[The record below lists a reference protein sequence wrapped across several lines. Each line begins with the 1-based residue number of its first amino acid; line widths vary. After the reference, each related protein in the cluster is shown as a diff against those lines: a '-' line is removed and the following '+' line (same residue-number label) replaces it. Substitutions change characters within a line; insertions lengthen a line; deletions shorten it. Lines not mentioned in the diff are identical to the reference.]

1 MNFDSLTTILPA
13 WALQEVTLR
22 RAQPAGI
29 TAACAALDREHYLRA
44 PQITKPDPM
53 DSAQAN
59 LPVLTRPASGQNGRS
74 CSCESIQ
81 LQMYQT
87 PCMPSPHELPIYE
100 LEDRLIAAV
109 RAQGRLI
116 VQAPTGSGKSTQVPQ
131 MLLNHGLLGAGE
143 VVVLQ
148 PRRLAARMLAKRVA
162 EEVGTKLGDVV
173 GYQIRLDSRVSKATR
188 IRFVTEGILLRQMS
202 FDQSLRGISAIIFDE
217 FHERHLYGDISLAR
231 AVQIQQTI
239 RPDLKIIV
247 MSATLDA
254 AMLKTYLAPCDVLTS
269 QGRTFPVVIEYL
281 PKTVDFEHD
290 PVWVVAT
297 RECERLAASST
308 GDILVFMPGAFE
320 ISRTVQDVQGSHALR
335 GFLCYPL
342 HGELPPEQ
350 QDRAVARY
358 DTRKIIV
365 STNVAETSLTI
376 DGVMAVVDCGLARVA
391 RYDPQRGINTLLIE
405 KISVASSDQRAG
417 RAGRTAPGVCV
428 RLWTE
433 REHAQRPLQ
442 ELPEVKRLDLA
453 EVVLTLKAAEID
465 DIANFPWLEKPEPK
479 ALERAEGLLEDLG
492 AVGRVV
498 PDEPE
503 TVGGPSGPALPV
515 KFTRIT
521 ETGRRML
528 RFPMHPRY
536 ARMFLAAQDYGCVR
550 SVALMAALTQGRN
563 FLLRN
568 VDKRTAEARE
578 ELFGEEHESD
588 FFLLMRAW
596 RYADKAGYNQDACRR
611 LGIHVQGVR
620 QVGPL
625 FQQFLEIAQA
635 EGLDVAEKRI
645 DGVAVRKCVL
655 VGFSDHL
662 ARRLDG
668 GTLRCELVHKRRGV
682 LARESCIDQAPL
694 LVAAEITEIES
705 RGEVNVLLNLC
716 TAIEE
721 AWLKEIFPADFQDAG
736 GVLYDEHAKRVLA
749 RKERRFRDLVLESK
763 QTAEEPPEGEA
774 AVLLAREV
782 TAGRIVLTEWD
793 EAVEQWIIRVN
804 CLAKWWPE
812 LEVNPITAADR
823 ATLIEQICY
832 GSYGARELKDKPVM
846 PVLRDWLLAAQLAVL
861 DDYLPER
868 LVMAN
873 GRKARLTYTKDG
885 PPVLSARI
893 QELYG
898 VNSTFTLGHGRV
910 PVKIEVLAPNQRP
923 IQVTEDLSNFWR
935 EQYPKI
941 KTELSR
947 RYPRHEWR

>member
-1 MNFDSLTTILPA
+1 MPA
-13 WALQEVTLR
+13 PR
-22 RAQPAGI
+22 
-29 TAACAALDREHYLRA
+29 D
-44 PQITKPDPM
+44 
-53 DSAQAN
+53 
-59 LPVLTRPASGQNGRS
+59 
-74 CSCESIQ
+74 
-81 LQMYQT
+81 
-87 PCMPSPHELPIYE
+87 LPIYE
-100 LEDRLIAAV
+100 LESRLVDAV

-131 MLLNHGLLGAGE
+131 MLLHHGLLGARGE

-148 PRRLAARMLAKRVA
+148 PRRLAARLLAKRVA
-162 EEVGTKLGDVV
+162 EEVGTRLGDVV
-173 GYQIRLDSRVSKATR
+173 GYQIRLDSRVSEATR

-202 FDQSLRGISAIIFDE
+202 FDPQLRGISAIVFDE

-231 AVQIQQTI
+231 ALQIQQST

-254 AMLKTYLAPCDVLTS
+254 ALLQTYLAPCETLTS
-269 QGRTFPVVIEYL
+269 QGRTFPVRIEYL
-281 PKTVDFEHD
+281 PKPVNFEHD
-290 PVWVVAT
+290 PVWAVAA
-297 RECERLAASST
+297 RECERIAAQTT
-308 GDILVFMPGAFE
+308 GDLLVFMPGAFE
-320 ISRTVQDVQGSHALR
+320 IGRTVQEIQGSHGLR
-335 GFLCYPL
+335 GFICFPL
-342 HGELPPEQ
+342 HGELPPDQ

-358 DTRKIIV
+358 DARKIIV

-376 DGVMAVVDCGLARVA
+376 DGVTAVVDCGLARVA
-391 RYDPQRGINTLLIE
+391 RYDPHRGINTLLIE

-417 RAGRTAPGVCV
+417 RAGRTAPGVCL

-433 REHAQRPLQ
+433 REHAQRALQ

-453 EVVLTLKAAEID
+453 EVVLTLKAAGID
-465 DIANFPWLEKPEPK
+465 DIQGFPWLEKPEPK
-479 ALERAEGLLEDLG
+479 ALERAETLLEDLG
-492 AVGRVV
+492 ALHGAKK
-498 PDEPE
+498 
-503 TVGGPSGPALPV
+503 T
-515 KFTRIT
+515 IT
-521 ETGRRML
+521 DVGRRML

-563 FLLRN
+563 FLLRG
-568 VDKRTAEARE
+568 VDKRTQEARDD
-578 ELFGEEHESD
+578 LFGAESESD

-596 RYADKAGYNQDACRR
+596 RYADKANYNLDACRR
-611 LGIHVQGVR
+611 LGIHAQAVR

-625 FQQFLEIAQA
+625 FEQFLEIAAA
-635 EGLDVAEKRI
+635 EKLDTTEKRI

-655 VGFSDHL
+655 LGFSDHL
-662 ARRLDG
+662 ARRVDQ
-668 GTLRCELVHKRRGV
+668 GTMRCELVHGRKGV
-682 LARESCIDQAPL
+682 LARESCIQGAQL
-694 LVAAEITEIES
+694 FVAAEITEIES
-705 RGEVNVLLNLC
+705 RGEVNTILNLN

-721 AWLKEIFPADFQDAG
+721 AWLKELFPEDFQDAG
-736 GVLYDEHAKRVLA
+736 GVTYDVTQRRVLA

-763 QTAEEPPEGEA
+763 QTADEPPEGQA
-774 AVLLAREV
+774 AALLAREV
-782 TAGRIVLTEWD
+782 MAGRIELTEWN
-793 EAVEQWIIRVN
+793 ESVEHWIVRVN

-812 LEVNPITAADR
+812 LEVNPITETDR

-846 PVLRDWLLAAQLAVL
+846 PILRDWLLAEQLAVL
-861 DDYLPER
+861 DEYLPER
-868 LVMAN
+868 IEMAN
-873 GRKARLTYTKDG
+873 GRKARVTYTKDG

-898 VNSTFTLGHGRV
+898 VSSKFTLGHGRV

-923 IQVTEDLSNFWR
+923 IQVTDDLSNFWR

>member
-1 MNFDSLTTILPA
+1 M
-13 WALQEVTLR
+13 
-22 RAQPAGI
+22 
-29 TAACAALDREHYLRA
+29 
-44 PQITKPDPM
+44 PDPR
-53 DSAQAN
+53 Q
-59 LPVLTRPASGQNGRS
+59 
-74 CSCESIQ
+74 
-81 LQMYQT
+81 
-87 PCMPSPHELPIYE
+87 LPIYE
-100 LEDRLIAAV
+100 LESRLVASV

-131 MLLNHGLLGAGE
+131 MLLRAGLLGEHGE

-148 PRRLAARMLAKRVA
+148 PRRLAARLLAKRVA
-162 EEVGTKLGDVV
+162 EEVGTRLGDVV
-173 GYQIRLDSRVSKATR
+173 GYQIRLDSRVSEATR

-202 FDQSLRGISAIIFDE
+202 FDPSLRGISAIVFDE

-231 AVQIQQTI
+231 ALQIQQSR

-254 AMLKTYLAPCDVLTS
+254 ALLKDYLAPCEVLTS
-269 QGRTFPVVIEYL
+269 QGRTFPVRIEYL
-281 PKTVDFEHD
+281 PKSVNFEHD
-290 PVWVVAT
+290 PVWAVAA
-297 RECERLAASST
+297 RECERVAAQTT
-308 GDILVFMPGAFE
+308 GDMLVFMPGAFE
-320 ISRTVQDVQGSHALR
+320 IGRTVQEIQGSHALR
-335 GFLCYPL
+335 GFVCFPL

-376 DGVMAVVDCGLARVA
+376 DGVTAVVDCGLARVA
-391 RYDPQRGINTLLIE
+391 RYDPHRGINTLLIE
-405 KISVASSDQRAG
+405 KISVASADQRAG

-453 EVVLTLKAAEID
+453 EVVLTLKAAGID
-465 DIANFPWLEKPEPK
+465 DIHNFPWLEKPDPK
-479 ALERAEGLLEDLG
+479 SLERAETLLTDLG
-492 AVGRVV
+492 ALHVGGVPSPRGNDASTGERTRPTGHATITGVGR
-498 PDEPE
+498 
-503 TVGGPSGPALPV
+503 
-515 KFTRIT
+515 K
-521 ETGRRML
+521 ML

-536 ARMFLAAQDYGCVR
+536 ARMFLAAQDFGCVR

-563 FLLRN
+563 FLLRG
-568 VDKRTAEARE
+568 VDKRTQEARDD
-578 ELFGEEHESD
+578 LFGAETESD

-596 RYADKAGYNQDACRR
+596 RYADKANYNMDACRR
-611 LGIHVQGVR
+611 LGIHVQAVR

-625 FQQFLEIAQA
+625 FEQFLEIAA
-635 EGLDVAEKRI
+635 GEKLDIAEKRI

-655 VGFSDHL
+655 LGFSDHL
-662 ARRLDG
+662 ARRVDK
-668 GTLRCELVHKRRGV
+668 GTLRCELVHGRKGV
-682 LARESCIDQAPL
+682 LARESCIQDAPL
-694 LVAAEITEIES
+694 FVAAEITEIES
-705 RGEVNVLLNLC
+705 RGEVNTLLNLN

-721 AWLKEIFPADFQDAG
+721 AWLKELFPDDFHDAG
-736 GVLYDEHAKRVLA
+736 GVIYDETQRRVLA

-763 QTAEEPPEGEA
+763 QTADEPPEGQA
-774 AVLLAREV
+774 AALLAREV
-782 TAGRIVLTEWD
+782 MAGRIVLTEWN
-793 EAVEQWIIRVN
+793 ESVEHWITRVN

-812 LEVNPITAADR
+812 LEVNPITDSDR

-846 PVLRDWLLAAQLAVL
+846 PVLRDWLLPEQLAVL
-861 DDYLPER
+861 DEYLPER
-868 LVMAN
+868 IEMAN
-873 GRKARLTYTKDG
+873 GRKARVTYSKDG

-898 VNSTFTLGHGRV
+898 VSSKFTLGHGRI

-923 IQVTEDLSNFWR
+923 IQVTDDLSNFWR

>member
-1 MNFDSLTTILPA
+1 MPA
-13 WALQEVTLR
+13 PR
-22 RAQPAGI
+22 
-29 TAACAALDREHYLRA
+29 D
-44 PQITKPDPM
+44 
-53 DSAQAN
+53 
-59 LPVLTRPASGQNGRS
+59 
-74 CSCESIQ
+74 
-81 LQMYQT
+81 
-87 PCMPSPHELPIYE
+87 LPIYE
-100 LEDRLIAAV
+100 LETRLIAAV
-109 RAQGRLI
+109 KGQGRLI

-131 MLLNHGLLGAGE
+131 MLLSHGLLGSGE

-162 EEVGTKLGDVV
+162 EEVGSKLGEIV
-173 GYQIRLDSRVSKATR
+173 GYQIRLDSRVSKATK

-202 FDQSLRGISAIIFDE
+202 FDQQLRGISAIVFDE

-231 AVQIQQTI
+231 ALQIQQST

-254 AMLKTYLAPCDVLTS
+254 AMLKDYLAPCDVLTS
-269 QGRTFPVVIEYL
+269 QGRTFPVQIEYL
-281 PKTVDFEHD
+281 SKAVDFEHD

-297 RECERLAASST
+297 RECERIAAQST

-320 ISRTVQDVQGSHALR
+320 INRTVQDVQGSHALR
-335 GFLCYPL
+335 GFVCYPL

-376 DGVMAVVDCGLARVA
+376 DGVTAVVDCGLARVA
-391 RYDPQRGINTLLIE
+391 RFDPHRGINTLLIE

-428 RLWTE
+428 RLWTD
-433 REHAQRPLQ
+433 REHAKRPLQ

-453 EVVLTLKAAEID
+453 EVVLTLKAAGID
-465 DIANFPWLEKPEPK
+465 DITNFPWLEKPEPR
-479 ALERAEGLLEDLG
+479 ALERAESLLEDLG
-492 AVGRVV
+492 ALH
-498 PDEPE
+498 
-503 TVGGPSGPALPV
+503 GPKKTL
-515 KFTRIT
+515 T
-521 ETGRRML
+521 EIGRRML

-563 FLLRN
+563 FLLRG
-568 VDKRTAEARE
+568 VDKRTQEARDD
-578 ELFGEEHESD
+578 LFGEEHESD

-596 RYADKAGYNQDACRR
+596 RYADKAGYNMDACRR

-625 FQQFLEIAQA
+625 FEQFLEIAQG
-635 EGLDVAEKRI
+635 EGLDISEKRI

-655 VGFSDHL
+655 TGFSDHL

-682 LARESCIDQAPL
+682 LARESCIDQAAL
-694 LVAAEITEIES
+694 LVAAEITEVES

-716 TAIEE
+716 TAVEE
-721 AWLKEIFPADFQDAG
+721 PWLKELFPDDFQDAG
-736 GVLYDEHAKRVLA
+736 GVVYDEAAKRVLA

-782 TAGRIVLTEWD
+782 AAGRIELTEWN
-793 EAVEQWIIRVN
+793 EAVEQWIMRVN

-812 LEVNPITAADR
+812 LEVNPITDADR

-846 PVLRDWLLAAQLAVL
+846 PVLRDWLLAEQLAVL

-868 LVMAN
+868 IEMAN
-873 GRKARLTYTKDG
+873 GRKARLSYSKDG
-885 PPVLSARI
+885 PPVMSARI

-898 VNSTFTLGHGRV
+898 VASKFTLGHGRV

-923 IQVTEDLSNFWR
+923 IQVTDDLSAFWR
-935 EQYPKI
+935 DMYPKV
-941 KTELSR
+941 KAELSR

>member
-1 MNFDSLTTILPA
+1 M
-13 WALQEVTLR
+13 
-22 RAQPAGI
+22 QP
-29 TAACAALDREHYLRA
+29 R
-44 PQITKPDPM
+44 
-53 DSAQAN
+53 
-59 LPVLTRPASGQNGRS
+59 
-74 CSCESIQ
+74 
-81 LQMYQT
+81 
-87 PCMPSPHELPIYE
+87 ELPIYE
-100 LEDRLIAAV
+100 LEDRLIAV
-109 RAQGRLI
+109 VKGQGRLI

-131 MLLNHGLLGAGE
+131 MLLNHRLLGQGE

-162 EEVGTKLGDVV
+162 EEVGTQLGDVV

-202 FDQSLRGISAIIFDE
+202 FDPLLHGISAIVFDE

-231 AVQIQQTI
+231 ALQIQQST

-254 AMLKTYLAPCDVLTS
+254 AMLKNYLVPCEVLTS
-269 QGRTFPVVIEYL
+269 QGRTFPVQVEYL
-281 PKTVDFEHD
+281 AKTVDFEHD

-297 RECERLAASST
+297 RECERIAALT
-308 GDILVFMPGAFE
+308 KGDILVFMPGAHE
-320 ISRTVQDVQGSHALR
+320 INRTVQDVQGSHALR
-335 GFLCYPL
+335 GFVCYPL

-376 DGVMAVVDCGLARVA
+376 DGVTVVVDCGLARVA
-391 RYDPQRGINTLLIE
+391 RYDPHRGINTLLIE

-417 RAGRTAPGVCV
+417 RAGRTAPGICV

-453 EVVLTLKAAEID
+453 EVVLTLKAAGID

-479 ALERAEGLLEDLG
+479 ALERAETLLEDLG
-492 AVGRVV
+492 AIAVAAVYDRRASA
-498 PDEPE
+498 D
-503 TVGGPSGPALPV
+503 GGHRPPLQ
-515 KFTRIT
+515 IT
-521 ETGRRML
+521 ATGRKML

-536 ARMFLAAQDYGCVR
+536 ARMFLAAQDYSCVR

-568 VDKRTAEARE
+568 VDKRTQEARDD
-578 ELFGEEHESD
+578 LFGEEHESD

-596 RYADKAGYNQDACRR
+596 RYADKANYNPDACRR

-625 FQQFLEIAQA
+625 FEQFLEIAAA
-635 EGLDVAEKRI
+635 EKLDVAEKRI

-662 ARRLDG
+662 ARRLDQ
-668 GTLRCELVHKRRGV
+668 GTLRCELVHKRKGV

-694 LVAAEITEIES
+694 LVATEITEIES
-705 RGEVNVLLNLC
+705 RGEVNTLLNLC

-721 AWLKEIFPADFQDAG
+721 PWLKELFPEDFTDAG
-736 GVLYDEHAKRVLA
+736 GVTYDVTARRVMA

-763 QTAEEPPEGEA
+763 QTAEEPADGEA
-774 AVLLAREV
+774 AVLLAKEV
-782 TAGRIVLTEWD
+782 MAGNIMLTEWN
-793 EAVEQWIIRVN
+793 EAVEQWIVRVN

-812 LEVNPITAADR
+812 LEVNPITEADR

-832 GSYGARELKDKPVM
+832 GSHGARELKDKPVM
-846 PVLRDWLLAAQLAVL
+846 PVLRDWLLAEQLAVL

-898 VNSTFTLGHGRV
+898 VNSTFSLGHGRV

-923 IQVTEDLSNFWR
+923 IQVTDDLSNFWR

>member
-1 MNFDSLTTILPA
+1 MPA
-13 WALQEVTLR
+13 PR
-22 RAQPAGI
+22 
-29 TAACAALDREHYLRA
+29 
-44 PQITKPDPM
+44 
-53 DSAQAN
+53 
-59 LPVLTRPASGQNGRS
+59 
-74 CSCESIQ
+74 
-81 LQMYQT
+81 
-87 PCMPSPHELPIYE
+87 ELPIYE
-100 LEDRLIAAV
+100 LEDRILAAV

-131 MLLNHGLLGAGE
+131 MLLNHGLLGDGE

-188 IRFVTEGILLRQMS
+188 IRFVTEGILLRQMT
-202 FDQSLRGISAIIFDE
+202 FDPLLRGISSLIFDE

-231 AVQIQQTI
+231 ALQIQQTK
-239 RPDLKIIV
+239 RPDLKLVV

-254 AMLKTYLAPCDVLTS
+254 VQLKVYLDPCEVLTS
-269 QGRTFPVVIEYL
+269 QGRTYPVQIEYL

-297 RECERLAASST
+297 RECERIAAQT
-308 GDILVFMPGAFE
+308 KGDMLVFMPGAFE
-320 ISRTVQDVQGSHALR
+320 ISRTVQDIQGSHALR

-376 DGVMAVVDCGLARVA
+376 DGVTVVVDCGLARVA
-391 RYDPQRGINTLLIE
+391 RYDPHRGINTLLIE

-433 REHAQRPLQ
+433 REHAKRPLQ
-442 ELPEVKRLDLA
+442 ELPEVKRLDLS
-453 EVVLTLKAAEID
+453 EVVLTLKAAGID
-465 DIANFPWLEKPEPK
+465 DIASFPWLERPEPK
-479 ALERAEGLLEDLG
+479 ALERAESLLEDLG
-492 AVGRVV
+492 ALH
-498 PDEPE
+498 
-503 TVGGPSGPALPV
+503 GPGQ
-515 KFTRIT
+515 TIT
-521 ETGRRML
+521 ELGRRML

-536 ARMFLAAQDYGCVR
+536 ARMFLAAQDFGCVR
-550 SVALMAALTQGRN
+550 SVALMAALTQGHN

-568 VDKRTAEARE
+568 VDKRTQEARDD
-578 ELFGEEHESD
+578 LFGEEHESD

-596 RYADKAGYNQDACRR
+596 RYADKANYNPDACRR
-611 LGIHVQGVR
+611 LGIHAQGVR

-625 FQQFLEIAQA
+625 FEQFLEIAAA
-635 EGLDVAEKRI
+635 ENLDVAEKRI

-662 ARRLDG
+662 ARRLDQ
-668 GTLRCELVHKRRGV
+668 GTLRCELVHKRKGV
-682 LARESCIDQAPL
+682 LARESCIDQAAL

-705 RGEVNVLLNLC
+705 RGEVNTLLNLC
-716 TAIEE
+716 TAVEE
-721 AWLKEIFPADFQDAG
+721 PWLKELFPEDFQDAG
-736 GVLYDEHAKRVLA
+736 GVSYDVTARRVLA

-763 QTAEEPPEGEA
+763 QTAEEPSAGEA
-774 AVLLAREV
+774 AALLAREV
-782 TAGRIVLTEWD
+782 MAGNIVLTEWN
-793 EAVEQWIIRVN
+793 EAVEQWIVRVN

-812 LEVNPITAADR
+812 LEVNPITEADR

-846 PVLRDWLLAAQLAVL
+846 PVLRDWLLAEQLAVL

-873 GRKARLTYTKDG
+873 GRKARLSYSKDG

-898 VNSTFTLGHGRV
+898 VNSTFTLGNGRV

-923 IQVTEDLSNFWR
+923 IQVTDDLSNFWR

-941 KTELSR
+941 KNELSR